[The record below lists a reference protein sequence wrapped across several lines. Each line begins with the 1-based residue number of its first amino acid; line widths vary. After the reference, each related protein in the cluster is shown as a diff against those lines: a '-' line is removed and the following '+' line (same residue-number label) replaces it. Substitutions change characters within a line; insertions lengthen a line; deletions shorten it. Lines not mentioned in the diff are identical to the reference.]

1 MLTTI
6 LLSAGLLISDLPSG
20 FEEPVL
26 DSLHAVTITADK
38 GLTVSRTDTLK
49 VGNSFSVSDIL
60 LQSSGFHVGDNGG
73 SAGLKTVSLRGLGSA
88 HTAVYIDGLRVGNVQ
103 SGQNDL
109 GMVMSDNLGSVVV
122 DYAQNSVSFN
132 TARPVFADGPVA
144 SHVRLS
150 GGSFGTW
157 LPYARLDFRLSDRIS
172 LSASTSGVFSKGD
185 FRYGEGLVRQNNDV
199 SQVRAGLDLFGSL
212 SGGDYHVKAYFN
224 GVERGTPGS
233 TAWPSDDRQADRNA
247 FVQGVL
253 RKNFSHLYTLR
264 ISGKASYDDISYSSA
279 WGDSRYGQT
288 EFQLNSAH
296 DFQIRRW
303 WKLSLA
309 ADIQWDGL
317 KSTSYEASRLTAFSA
332 LASSFR
338 TGPFSADVAL
348 EYNGAFDRGARSRQ
362 AFSPSANLRLKLSDG
377 LDLVAFARRAY
388 RVPTFNELYYVGY
401 GNPDLSPEDAWLTD
415 IAVDYVRTF
424 GDSWSVKARLD
435 GFLNLLTDKITS
447 APTPEDPAVW
457 APYNIGKVRSAGMD
471 AAAGLA
477 HEGEWD
483 YSLDL
488 KYSYQSALDMTPDAD
503 TYGQQIPYIAR
514 HVIVVSGNMSWKG
527 WTFDPVWQMRAGRS
541 DGTGELPDWNTLDL
555 TLARS
560 FPLKKYGNVLLK
572 ASARNLLDC
581 RYETVSGYPMPGRN
595 FIAGVEF
602 KF

>member
-1 MLTTI
+1 MLSTI
-6 LLSAGLLISDLPSG
+6 LLSAGLLVSDLPAG

-26 DSLHAVTITADK
+26 DSLHAVTVTADK

-88 HTAVYIDGLRVGNVQ
+88 HTAVYVDGLRVGNVQ

-144 SHVRLS
+144 AHVRLS

-157 LPYARLDFRLSDRIS
+157 LPYARLDFRLSDRLS
-172 LSASTSGVFSKGD
+172 LSANTSGVFSKGD
-185 FRYGEGLVRQNNDV
+185 FRYGEGAVRQNNDV
-199 SQVRAGLDLFGSL
+199 SQVRAGIDLFGTL
-212 SGGDYHVKAYFN
+212 TGGDYHVKAYFN

-233 TAWPSDDRQADRNA
+233 TAWPSEDRQADRNA

-253 RKNFSHLYTLR
+253 RKNFSHLYTLHL
-264 ISGKASYDDISYSSA
+264 SGKASYDDIFYSSA

-296 DFQIRRW
+296 DFRIRRW

-309 ADIQWDGL
+309 ADLQWDGL
-317 KSTSYEASRLTAFSA
+317 KSTNYEASRLTAFSA
-332 LASSFR
+332 LASSFSAGR
-338 TGPFSADVAL
+338 FSADVAL
-348 EYNGAFDRGARSRQ
+348 EYNGAFDRDALSRH

-401 GNPDLSPEDAWLTD
+401 GNPDLKPEDAWLTD
-415 IAVDYVRTF
+415 IAVDYVRSF
-424 GDSWSVKARLD
+424 GDSWSFKARLD

-457 APYNIGKVRSAGMD
+457 APYNIGKVRSAGID

-488 KYSYQSALDMTPDAD
+488 KYSYLSAIDKTPDSYS
-503 TYGQQIPYIAR
+503 YGQQIPYIAR
-514 HVIVVSGNMSWKG
+514 HVIVVNVDVAWKG
-527 WTFDPVWQMRAGRS
+527 WTLDSVWQMRAGRS

-560 FPLKKYGNVLLK
+560 FSLKKYGNVLLK